1 MTDPDALL
9 DALDPQQR
17 AAAEALVGPVAILAG
32 AGTGKTRTITHRI
45 AYGIA
50 TGRYSG
56 PRTMALTFTRRAGE
70 ELRGRLR
77 QLGAGDVQAR
87 TFHAAALAQLSHFW
101 PQVVGGTM
109 PRIVEAKGALIADAA
124 RAEQLPTDAGSVR
137 DLAAEI
143 EWRKVN
149 DLTID
154 EWAASGRRV
163 GGMPVDRVAAVQ
175 RAYEE
180 LKDERQQMDLEDV
193 LLATAGMLAAEP
205 GVARAVRE
213 QYRTFVVDEYQ
224 DVSPIQH
231 RLLRLWLGDRT
242 DLCVVGDANQTIY
255 TFAGASP
262 RHLLGFGAEFPGAQL
277 HRLERSHRSAQPI
290 LDAANRLMRGRPG
303 ALELTAVAPATAP
316 RAAASTVAPAVRTH
330 ATDADERAALVQA
343 IRADLADGIPA
354 HRIAV
359 LVRLNAQAPELDA
372 ALRGAGFAV
381 TLRGD
386 ARFFAQPHVR
396 EAIVHLIVARRAAPT
411 EVPAAATVRGVL
423 SGLGWSPEAPADEAT
438 AAARERWHALDA
450 LHRMALDAGELD
462 YRAFIDEL
470 LERQAANDDP
480 VAGSVAI
487 ATMHSAKGLEWDS
500 VHVIG
505 LAEGLLPISY
515 ATDEAGI
522 DEERRLLYV
531 AITRARTRLRLSWAV
546 RQHARAS
553 ERAPSRFLAEL
564 GL

>member
-9 DALDPQQR
+9 AALDPQQR

-70 ELRGRLR
+70 ELRSRLR
-77 QLGAGDVQAR
+77 SLGVPEVQAR

-101 PQVVGGTM
+101 PQVVGGRM
-109 PRIVEAKGALIADAA
+109 PRIVEAKGPLIADAA
-124 RAEQLPTDAGSVR
+124 RAERLPADPATVR
-137 DLAAEI
+137 DVAAEI
-143 EWRKVN
+143 EWRKVSN
-149 DLTID
+149 LSID

-163 GGMPVDRVAAVQ
+163 GGLRIEQVAAMQ
-175 RAYEE
+175 RAYED
-180 LKDERQQMDLEDV
+180 LKDERQQIDLEDV

-205 GVARAVRE
+205 GIARVVRE

-231 RLLRLWLGDRT
+231 RLLRLWLGDRK

-262 RHLLGFGAEFPGAQL
+262 KHLLGFAQEFPGAQV
-277 HRLERSHRSAQPI
+277 HRLERSHRSTQPI
-290 LDAANRLMRGRPG
+290 LDVANRLMRGRPG
-303 ALELTAVAPATAP
+303 ALSLTAVAAP
-316 RAAASTVAPAVRTH
+316 DSAAPVPEVH
-330 ATDADERAALVQA
+330 AYRTDAEERAALVEA
-343 IRADLADGIPA
+343 VRADLASGIPP

-359 LVRLNAQAPELDA
+359 LIRLNAQAPELDA

-381 TLRGD
+381 SLRGD
-386 ARFFAQPHVR
+386 ARFYTQPHVR
-396 EAIVHLIVARRAAPT
+396 EAIVHLIVARRGAPADAS
-411 EVPAAATVRGVL
+411 PAATVRGVL
-423 SGLGWSPEAPADEAT
+423 SGLGWSLVPPGDGET
-438 AAARERWHALDA
+438 AAVRERWHALDA
-450 LHRMALDAGELD
+450 LHRLALDAEGES
-462 YRAFIDEL
+462 YAAFIDAL

-515 ATDEAGI
+515 ASDEVEI
-522 DEERRLLYV
+522 EEERRLLYV
-531 AITRARTRLRLSWAV
+531 AVTRAKQRLRLSWSA
-546 RQHARAS
+546 RQHQRAA

-564 GL
+564 GR

>member
-1 MTDPDALL
+1 MTNPDALL
-9 DALDPQQR
+9 TALDPQQR
-17 AAAEALVGPVAILAG
+17 AAAAALEGPVAILAG

-50 TGRYSG
+50 TGRYSA

-70 ELRGRLR
+70 ELRARLR
-77 QLGAGDVQAR
+77 QLGAGEVQAR

-109 PRIVEAKGALIADAA
+109 PRIVEAKGSLIADAA
-124 RAEQLPTDAGSVR
+124 RAEGLPSDVGTVR

-143 EWRKVN
+143 EWRKVS
-149 DLTID
+149 DLTI
-154 EWAASGRRV
+154 EAWAASGRT
-163 GGMPVDRVAAVQ
+163 VAGLRTEQVVACQ
-175 RAYEE
+175 HAYER
-180 LKDERQQMDLEDV
+180 LKDERQQIDLEDV
-193 LLATAGMLAAEP
+193 LLATAGMLAVEP
-205 GVARAVRE
+205 GVARVVRE

-242 DLCVVGDANQTIY
+242 EICVVGDANQTIY

-262 RHLLGFGAEFPGAQL
+262 RHLLGFGHEFPGAEV
-277 HRLERSHRSAQPI
+277 HRLERSHRSTQPI
-290 LDAANRLMRGRPG
+290 LDTANRLMRGRPG
-303 ALELTAVAPATAP
+303 ALELS
-316 RAAASTVAPAVRTH
+316 AAQPGAALTPSIVGYPS
-330 ATDADERAALVQA
+330 DAAERAGLVEA
-343 IRADLADGIPA
+343 IRADLADGIPP

-372 ALRGAGFAV
+372 TLRAAGFAV

-386 ARFFAQPHVR
+386 ARFFAQPEVR
-396 EAIVHLIVARRAAPT
+396 EAVVHLIVARRTAPP
-411 EVPAAATVRGVL
+411 ELPAATTVRGVL
-423 SGLGWSPEAPADEAT
+423 AGLGWAPTAPGDEAT
-438 AAARERWHALDA
+438 AAVRGRWHALDA
-450 LHRMALDAGELD
+450 LHRMALEAGD
-462 YRAFIDEL
+462 RSFAAFIDEL
-470 LERQAANDDP
+470 LDRQAANDDP

-515 ATDEAGI
+515 ASDAAGI
-522 DEERRLLYV
+522 EEERRLLYV
-531 AITRARTRLRLSWAV
+531 AITRARQRLRLSWAA
-546 RQHARAS
+546 RAHARAP